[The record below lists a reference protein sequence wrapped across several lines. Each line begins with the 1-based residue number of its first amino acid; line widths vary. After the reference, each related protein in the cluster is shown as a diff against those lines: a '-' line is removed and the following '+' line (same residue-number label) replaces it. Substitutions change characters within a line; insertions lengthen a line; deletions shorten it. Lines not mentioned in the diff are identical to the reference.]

1 LNETDQPGQKS
12 AHVLPTNPRPAVLLG
27 FVALLLAVGGFGTW
41 AAVASIASAVIVPGV
56 VIVDGSRKKV
66 QHPDGGVV
74 KHLLVRD
81 GDRVRAG
88 DVLIRLDETRPRAS
102 LAILRGRYDRARAVE
117 ARLLAERDEK
127 PKIAFREDLLSRAE
141 DPEVS
146 EILTDQENLFDARRN
161 SLEGEIAILRNGV
174 AQLEDDIAG
183 IKAQKKAKERQIAL
197 IQEEVQSRELLLEKG
212 FTERPRLLALKREEA
227 RLAGERGE
235 HMSQVA
241 RTKAKI
247 GETELQ
253 IIQRK
258 REFRE
263 EVVKDLRATRKEIAD
278 LEEQVGAAEH
288 LLDDVEIRAPAN
300 GVVVG
305 MAVHTVG
312 GVIQAGNT
320 ILEIVPADDR
330 LLIQAR
336 LPPQQIDNV
345 VVAQQAD
352 VRFTAF
358 NQRTTPPLS
367 GTVSYI
373 SADRMLDRFSGEPYY
388 EARITIP
395 DEEVG
400 RLTGRHLYPGMPADV
415 IIKTGERT
423 ALQYLVQ
430 PILDS
435 MERSWREE

>member
-1 LNETDQPGQKS
+1 MNETDQPRQKS
-12 AHVLPTNPRPAVLLG
+12 AHVPPTNPRPAVLLG

-102 LAILRGRYDRARAVE
+102 LAILRGRYVRARAVE

-127 PKIAFREDLLSRAE
+127 PQITFREDLLAGAE
-141 DPEVS
+141 DLEVS
-146 EILTDQENLFDARRN
+146 EILTGQENLFEARRN

-183 IKAQKKAKERQIAL
+183 IEAQKKAKERQIAL

-212 FTERPRLLALKREEA
+212 FTERPRLLALKREKA

-235 HMSQVA
+235 HMSQIA

-247 GETELQ
+247 GETELK

-263 EVVKDLRATRKEIAD
+263 DVVKDLRATRKEIAD
-278 LEEQVGAAEH
+278 LEEQVGAAQH
-288 LLDDVEIRAPAN
+288 LLDDVEIRAPAS

-320 ILEIVPADDR
+320 ILEIVPADDK
-330 LLIQAR
+330 LLIEAR

-367 GTVSYI
+367 GTVAYI

-400 RLTGRHLYPGMPADV
+400 RLTGRQLYPGMPADV

-435 MERSWREE
+435 MARSWREE